1 MGYGRN
7 NRDENSFDNE
17 EVRNKIKEKM
27 PHMDLDQ
34 INQDDIKDVL
44 LNEIGKNPNINQ
56 NVKNMINQG
65 DVNGLKGEL
74 IKYLDSRGGN
84 DGTGAKI
91 KDMLE
96 NNDYEGLQNEL
107 MGTLFK
113 SATGQ
118 KKNEIKNDEN
128 NEENS
133 KSPFAG
139 ILNDAFLNTA
149 LSRISTG
156 NKNDSRI
163 NLLNSIKP
171 FMSVARQKVIDEC
184 IIAVNLLIIAE
195 KLGLKVG
202 I

>member
-7 NRDENSFDNE
+7 NRNENFFESGE
-17 EVRNKIKEKM
+17 IKNKIKEKM
-27 PHMDLDQ
+27 PNIDLEQ
-34 INQDDIKDVL
+34 INQEDVKGVL
-44 LNEIGKNPNINQ
+44 LNEISKNPNINQ

-65 DVNGLKGEL
+65 DINGLKGEL

-84 DGTGAKI
+84 DSSNKRI

-118 KKNEIKNDEN
+118 KKNEVNVEEGSKNPFSGIF
-128 NEENS
+128 NE
-133 KSPFAG
+133 
-139 ILNDAFLNTA
+139 AFLNSA
-149 LSRISTG
+149 LSRVSAG

-171 FMSVARQKVIDEC
+171 FMSSGRQKVIDEC
-184 IIAVNLLIIAE
+184 IIAVNLLIMAE

-202 I
+202 K